1 MLLSSLGDNG
11 LVHPELPTKKKG
23 DIDKKG
29 QD

>member
-11 LVHPELPTKKKG
+11 FVHPLLTKKKG
-23 DIDKKG
+23 DIDKKD

>member
-1 MLLSSLGDNG
+1 MVLSSLGDNG
-11 LVHPELPTKKKG
+11 LVHPLLTKKKG